1 MVVSDHFILM
11 TCYTNTGHKGFLKFC
26 VPREHFIHINFVY
39 MCVYYTHLLN
49 WCAVSGDPIHKLHIS
64 FRSVTYEL
72 TFSLMIVCLTSW
84 AVLTIINKTPIQFC
98 ARTCNNGRH
107 TYRRLALTATPVNE
121 DATTTTKYISLG
133 PVTQLLADSPLNILV
148 CTMTLLS
155 ALKIT

>member
-1 MVVSDHFILM
+1 MTIMVVSDHFILIS
-11 TCYTNTGHKGFLKFC
+11 CYTNTGHKGFLKFC
-26 VPREHFIHINFVY
+26 VPREHFIRINFVY

-49 WCAVSGDPIHKLHIS
+49 SWS

-107 TYRRLALTATPVNE
+107 TYRRLALTATPVSE